1 MDVHTV
7 TIPASRE
14 AAWAG
19 LERYVA
25 GLLRGVERNPLA
37 KLLGLEPRAGFE
49 RSVSRPPE
57 CLDLTALGRQEEWED
72 SPEGYPQTP
81 PYEWWNLHDEYDQ
94 SARCPAGSTSLHAHS
109 YAEFPGVHGRVYRA
123 LVIGTRAHVVATNH
137 MLRSVRRRSI
147 EGP

>member
-1 MDVHTV
+1 VDVHTV

-57 CLDLTALGRQEEWED
+57 CLDLTGR
-72 SPEGYPQTP
+72 
-81 PYEWWNLHDEYDQ
+81 HRF
-94 SARCPAGSTSLHAHS
+94 ARYLLEFELTDGPAGSTSLHAHS